1 MNYCEFHLLFN
12 LPPLLLLLWL
22 VRRRITRV
30 HWKWIGVVLLIV
42 LAFAFPWD
50 SWAVHRN
57 IWNFN
62 DARVA
67 FRIGVLPIEEVLF
80 FAIATLQTSLLC
92 ILFLPKPR

>member
-1 MNYCEFHLLFN
+1 MTYCEFHLLFN

-22 VRRRITRV
+22 ARRRLTRA
-30 HWKWIGVVLLIV
+30 HCKWIGVVIGIV
-42 LAFAFPWD
+42 LVFAFPWD

-67 FRIGVLPIEEVLF
+67 FRIGLLPVEEVLF
-80 FAIATLQTSLLC
+80 FVLAALETSLLC
-92 ILFLPKPR
+92 ILFLPRAP